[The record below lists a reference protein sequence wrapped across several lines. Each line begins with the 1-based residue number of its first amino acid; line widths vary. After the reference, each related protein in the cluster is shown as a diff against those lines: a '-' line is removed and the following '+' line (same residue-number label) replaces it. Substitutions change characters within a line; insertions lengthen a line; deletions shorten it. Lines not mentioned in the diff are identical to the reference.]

1 MTEASA
7 AAAAFHSGTM
17 QLDAGHLDAA
27 VRELEHARKL
37 FDADGATVEHAKA
50 TTMLGA
56 ALRAGGRLDE
66 AAACFDEAA
75 ARFAEADQP
84 GEHGAALHNR
94 GLVARDA
101 GAGDHA
107 AECFRRAHERFVAA
121 RAGPQAAAAA
131 RERGAAL
138 LTSGDVAS
146 AREVLAEAA
155 EHAGHVGD
163 LAGQGETANLLGLAE
178 LADGE
183 ADTAAASFQEAAA
196 AHPRGTR
203 PHEFAM
209 AKANLALAWE
219 QADRGP
225 RARLAARQALTASEV
240 PPAVRD
246 QATDVLARLGGGPG
260 DVLAALDTEPAEE
273 WAAVLREETARW
285 AAIDGLDREAETAAW
300 VRGLAER
307 GPRAGDAAEP
317 WLAALLEL
325 PPGDMATLAAA
336 AIRATGRL
344 ADADAQRVRTEVGR
358 AMARFHAPQML
369 RLRDTFARLAAE
381 MDEPAGWG

>member
-1 MTEASA
+1 MTDPDA
-7 AAAAFHSGTM
+7 ATAAFHSGTM
-17 QLDAGHLDAA
+17 QLDAGHVEPAI
-27 VRELEHARKL
+27 RELEQARKL

-56 ALRAGGRLDE
+56 ALRAAGRLDE
-66 AAACFDEAA
+66 AATCFDEAA
-75 ARFAEADQP
+75 GRFADADQP

-107 AECFRRAHERFVAA
+107 AEYFRCAYERFVTAQ
-121 RAGPQAAAAA
+121 AGPQAAAAA

-138 LTSGDVAS
+138 LTAGDVAT
-146 AREVLAEAA
+146 AREVLADAA
-155 EHAGHVGD
+155 DHAGHVGD

-203 PHEFAM
+203 PENFAM

-219 QADRGP
+219 HAGRGP
-225 RARLAARQALTASEV
+225 RARLAARQALIASAV
-240 PPAVRD
+240 PPAVHD
-246 QATDVLARLGGGPG
+246 QATEVLTRLGGGPG
-260 DVLAALDTEPAEE
+260 DVLAALDSEPGEE
-273 WAAVLREETARW
+273 WPSVLREETARW
-285 AAIDGLDREAETAAW
+285 AAIDGLERDAETTAW
-300 VRGLAER
+300 VRGLADR
-307 GPRAGDAAEP
+307 GSRAGDVAEP

-325 PPGDMATLAAA
+325 PPDDMATLATA

-369 RLRDTFARLAAE
+369 RLRDTFERLAAE
-381 MDEPAGWG
+381 LDEPTGWG